1 MIYGPAYQR
10 QVALEGDTDWYNPFE
25 DLAADAEGEGED
37 EDLPR
42 LHRAAAENPTALFY
56 TRLPRGTRAES
67 ARMKRRVEANASR
80 VAREAMRRRALER
93 AEAAGPDIL
102 GWRTT

>member
-10 QVALEGDTDWYNPFE
+10 KVALEGDTDWYNPFE
-25 DLAADAEGEGED
+25 DLAADAEDED

-56 TRLPRGTRAES
+56 ARLPRGTRAES

-80 VAREAMRRRALER
+80 VAREAMRRRALAR
-93 AEAAGPDIL
+93 APEGAGPDIL
-102 GWRTT
+102 WWWRTT